1 MSTIRA
7 NAITDAAGGNTTTI
21 NGITPALA
29 TQAEAQAGTDN
40 TKLMTPLRVK
50 EATTASLAIATQAEA
65 QAGTDNTKLMTPLR
79 VTEAVLSDFNVTGT
93 APLYACRAWVNFN
106 GTGTVA
112 IRASGNVSSI
122 TDNGAGNYTIN
133 FTTAMSD
140 VNYAVTGSCAF
151 NETAAFGNLV
161 SLSTVSRATSSVQIV
176 CGVQSDTVN
185 NGVLAD
191 CLQVSVAV
199 FR

>member
-29 TQAEAQAGTDN
+29 TQAEAQT
-40 TKLMTPLRVK
+40 
-50 EATTASLAIATQAEA
+50 
-65 QAGTDNTKLMTPLR
+65 GTDNTKLMTPLR
-79 VTEAVLSDFNVTGT
+79 VTEAVLSDFNVTGA

-122 TDNGAGNYTIN
+122 TDNGVGLYTIN
-133 FTTAMSD
+133 FTTAMPD
-140 VNYAVTGSCAF
+140 VNYATMVTGSLYA
-151 NETAAFGNLV
+151 G
-161 SLSTVSRATSSVQIV
+161 SLNSFLGFEGQQELSLASKTTSSVKIGFASSTAYGDAISANV
-176 CGVQSDTVN
+176 VI
-185 NGVLAD
+185 
-191 CLQVSVAV
+191 

>member
-7 NAITDAAGGNTTTI
+7 NIITDAAGGNTTTI

-29 TQAEAQAGTDN
+29 TQAEAQAGTD
-40 TKLMTPLRVK
+40 
-50 EATTASLAIATQAEA
+50 
-65 QAGTDNTKLMTPLR
+65 DTKLMTPLR

-122 TDNGAGNYTIN
+122 TDDGVGLYTIN
-133 FTTAMSD
+133 FTSAMPDS
-140 VNYAVTGSCAF
+140 NYATMVTGSMYAGSLTSYIGF
-151 NETAAFGNLV
+151 EGQQLQNQTSKTA
-161 SLSTVSRATSSVQIV
+161 SSVRISVASPSAQ
-176 CGVQSDTVN
+176 GD
-185 NGVLAD
+185 A
-191 CLQVSVAV
+191 VSVNVAI